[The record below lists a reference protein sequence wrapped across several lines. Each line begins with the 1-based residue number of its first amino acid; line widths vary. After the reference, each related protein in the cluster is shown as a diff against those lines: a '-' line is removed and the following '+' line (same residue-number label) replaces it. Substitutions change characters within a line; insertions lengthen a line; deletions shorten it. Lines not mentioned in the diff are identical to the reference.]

1 MHQQINTV
9 YLNIDV
15 EYRLVNGQL
24 GTVMHIAKNHRNE
37 AFNFFCLFILFYL
50 ILYFTLVKNYE
61 VKPSN

>member
-15 EYRLVNGQL
+15 EYRLVNEQL

-37 AFNFFCLFILFYL
+37 AFNFFLFIYSFLFNSLFYIGKKL
-50 ILYFTLVKNYE
+50 QGET
-61 VKPSN
+61 